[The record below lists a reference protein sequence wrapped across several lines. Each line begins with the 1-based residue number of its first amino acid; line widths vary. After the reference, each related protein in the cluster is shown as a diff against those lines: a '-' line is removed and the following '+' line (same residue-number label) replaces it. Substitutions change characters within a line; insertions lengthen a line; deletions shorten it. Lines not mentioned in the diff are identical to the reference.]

1 MQPPYEPTSTSC
13 ANLLE
18 VIYFEIRDKN
28 VKMYQ
33 A

>member
-1 MQPPYEPTSTSC
+1 MQPLYESISTPC

-18 VIYFEIRDKN
+18 VIYFETRDKN